1 MEIKC
6 KWRVKMENN
15 SVDIMWKKYLKSIG
29 ENEEDTNLSYT
40 SWYFGGDK
48 QIADELAELTIKGDK
63 RATTSLHYLYEIEK
77 EFF

>member
-1 MEIKC
+1 
-6 KWRVKMENN
+6 MENN

-48 QIADELAELTIKGDK
+48 QIADQLA
-63 RATTSLHYLYEIEK
+63 
-77 EFF
+77 